1 MAETLNESVARQE
14 ATNET
19 LTNRM
24 HTLEEFYT
32 EKYNLLKGISETH
45 PDCFKTPF
53 KLVSFAEAKESIPAV
68 KDKSKTLNMQ
78 IDKLSEFYVGLMN
91 QYEYIKDTHPEYL

>member
-1 MAETLNESVARQE
+1 MSEVISESVARE
-14 ATNET
+14 APSENV
-19 LTNRM
+19 LVNRM

-53 KLVSFAEAKESIPAV
+53 KLVSFAEAKESIPTV

-91 QYEYIKDTHPEYL
+91 QYEHIKDTHPEYL

>member
-32 EKYNLLKGISETH
+32 EKYNLLKGINEMHS
-45 PDCFKTPF
+45 DCFKMPF
-53 KLVSFAEAKESIPAV
+53 KLVSFTEAKESIPTV
-68 KDKSKTLNMQ
+68 KDKSKTLNTQ

>member
-78 IDKLSEFYVGLMN
+78 IDKLSEFYVGIMN

>member
-1 MAETLNESVARQE
+1 MAETLNESVARQK

-24 HTLEEFYT
+24 HTLEKFYT
-32 EKYNLLKGISETH
+32 EKYNLLKGINEMH
-45 PDCFKTPF
+45 PDCFKMPF
-53 KLVSFAEAKESIPAV
+53 KLVSFTEAKESISTV

-91 QYEYIKDTHPEYL
+91 QYEHIKDTHPEYL

>member
-45 PDCFKTPF
+45 PDCFKMPF
-53 KLVSFAEAKESIPAV
+53 KLVSFAEAKEAISTI
-68 KDKSKTLNMQ
+68 KDKSKMLNMQ
-78 IDKLSEFYVGLMN
+78 IDKLSEFYVDLMN

>member
-53 KLVSFAEAKESIPAV
+53 KLVSFAVIIYPRFSFDIASELIAKLTLG
-68 KDKSKTLNMQ
+68 KSETGRGT
-78 IDKLSEFYVGLMN
+78 VG
-91 QYEYIKDTHPEYL
+91 YPDFE

>member
-53 KLVSFAEAKESIPAV
+53 KLVSFAETKESIPTV

-78 IDKLSEFYVGLMN
+78 IDKLSEFYVNLMN
-91 QYEYIKDTHPEYL
+91 QYEHIKDTHPEYL

>member
-53 KLVSFAEAKESIPAV
+53 KLVSFAEAKESIPTV

-91 QYEYIKDTHPEYL
+91 QYEHIKDTHPEYL